1 MIKIDVD
8 ERKWEKIKEEHSKW
22 YEEKILPNIEKACKF
37 LESKKNKDSS
47 VEIYLDLLK
56 KIRDK
61 GGNFVVNEIKKSF
74 EYEKEEEEFYKVL
87 FNKSFVK
94 NLKKDLKNNSKCY
107 KYNILP
113 KIEKAYEFLESKKNK
128 GNSVEKYLYL
138 LKKIRDK
145 GENFVVNEIKNSFKD
160 REEEKKFYKVLFNKS
175 FVKNLKKD
183 LKNNSKWYKENILP
197 KIEETCEFLK
207 SKEDKSNSLKEYLDK
222 LEKIKKEKKDFEIE
236 KKFDKDLIKRLKEID
251 LPKEYLPNK
260 LFVYKEYLP
269 NKLFHYEKLYK
280 GDWNRHELLSLMGI
294 EVCPYCQ
301 RNYISN
307 YEGYEENNK
316 KTKTKKTTAHLDHFY
331 PKAHYPFLA
340 LSLYNFIP
348 SCQVCNSVFKKA
360 KEVQNS
366 IYLYEEGFDELGV
379 KFKTSKEAIYEILG
393 EKDSDFSIEIDCKNI
408 EDKEKENKVRKSIDN
423 LGLDRVYEK
432 SHNQYIQDLLYTVEK
447 YPENYLEACGEMFE
461 NNKGKKEQLKEYFK
475 DIVKEPYR
483 KRIENGEPL
492 AKLTKDILEE
502 FDIKI

>member
-1 MIKIDVD
+1 MIKIDV
-8 ERKWEKIKEEHSKW
+8 EKINNWDIIKEKHSEW
-22 YEEKILPNIEKACKF
+22 YKENILPKIEKACKF
-37 LESKKNKDSS
+37 LESKKNKGS
-47 VEIYLDLLK
+47 
-56 KIRDK
+56 
-61 GGNFVVNEIKKSF
+61 
-74 EYEKEEEEFYKVL
+74 
-87 FNKSFVK
+87 
-94 NLKKDLKNNSKCY
+94 
-107 KYNILP
+107 
-113 KIEKAYEFLESKKNK
+113 
-128 GNSVEKYLYL
+128 SVEKYLYL

-236 KKFDKDLIKRLKEID
+236 KKFDKDLIKRLKEMD
-251 LPKEYLPNK
+251 LP
-260 LFVYKEYLP
+260 KEYLP

-280 GDWNRHELLSLMGI
+280 GDWNRHELLSLIGI

-393 EKDSDFSIEIDCKNI
+393 EKNSDFSVEIDCKNI
-408 EDKEKENKVRKSIDN
+408 EDKEKENKIKNSIDN
-423 LGLDRVYEK
+423 LGLDKVYKK
-432 SHNQYIQDLLYTVEK
+432 SHNQYIQNLLYTVEK

-461 NNKGKKEQLKEYFK
+461 NDNDKKKQLEEYFK

-483 KRIENGEPL
+483 KRIENEEPL

-502 FDIKI
+502 FNIKI

>member
-8 ERKWEKIKEEHSKW
+8 ERIWKDIKKEHFKW
-22 YEEKILPNIEKACKF
+22 YEEKILPKIEKACKF
-37 LESKKNKDSS
+37 LESKKNEKSS
-47 VEIYLDLLK
+47 VEKYLDLLK

-74 EYEKEEEEFYKVL
+74 EYEKEEEEFYK
-87 FNKSFVK
+87 
-94 NLKKDLKNNSKCY
+94 D
-107 KYNILP
+107 
-113 KIEKAYEFLESKKNK
+113 
-128 GNSVEKYLYL
+128 
-138 LKKIRDK
+138 
-145 GENFVVNEIKNSFKD
+145 
-160 REEEKKFYKVLFNKS
+160 LFNKS

-207 SKEDKSNSLKEYLDK
+207 FKEDKSNSLKEYLDK

-236 KKFDKDLIKRLKEID
+236 KKFDKDLIKRLKEMD

-260 LFVYKEYLP
+260 LFIYKEYLP

-280 GDWNRHELLSLMGI
+280 GNWNRHELLSLMGI

-307 YEGYEENNK
+307 YEDYEENNK
-316 KTKTKKTTAHLDHFY
+316 KMKTKKTTAHLDHFY
-331 PKAHYPFLA
+331 PKADYPFLA

-366 IYLYEEGFDELGV
+366 IYLYEEGFEELGV
-379 KFKTSKEAIYEILG
+379 KFRTSGKVINEILG
-393 EKDSDFSIEIDCKNI
+393 EKNSDFSVEIDCKNI